1 MITCSASGIYYK
13 PQPVHN
19 TTHSLPGF
27 FRRVSEKSV
36 GKRRKENSSNSEWE
50 REREIRWKVNLQFSN
65 FSTIAVA
72 DFAHCHYF
80 VVVVVVVRPKPTKS
94 SDADWHWPSTQHLNA
109 TTPPGVPSSPSAFFL
124 RLLRRLVFLIYS
136 TGLADDHFL
145 LLLLRFVHYFHQST
159 ASLRLQYFSPPSL
172 LYYSCFTFFF
182 VASDSPNLSLLLIC
196 CVWLSSL
203 FPLIR

>member
-1 MITCSASGIYYK
+1 MSG
-13 PQPVHN
+13 
-19 TTHSLPGF
+19 
-27 FRRVSEKSV
+27 REK
-36 GKRRKENSSNSEWE
+36 E
-50 REREIRWKVNLQFSN
+50 RYAVNLQFSN

-80 VVVVVVVRPKPTKS
+80 VVVVVVVRPKPTQS

-109 TTPPGVPSSPSAFFL
+109 TTPPAVPSSPSAFFL

-159 ASLRLQYFSPPSL
+159 ASLRLQYFSPPLL

-182 VASDSPNLSLLLIC
+182 VASDSPNLSLLPLL